1 VERINSH
8 ERVILRMEENNMKD
22 VRGFSIVDSTYNDG
36 NNIYRL
42 TDKGIRNIEMYI
54 AELQAK
60 RKEILDA
67 GKDTADE
74 TNIPTVSDIFIDAME
89 LGFDEYGEAFNSW
102 GVTDNYDAD
111 YPIFLKLGE
120 DIELIK

>member
-1 VERINSH
+1 
-8 ERVILRMEENNMKD
+8 MKD
-22 VRGFSIVDSTYNDG
+22 TKGFSIVDSTYNDG

-67 GKDTADE
+67 ELDTADE
-74 TNIPTVSDIFIDAME
+74 TNIPTVSDIFIDAMD
-89 LGFDEYGEAFNSW
+89 LGFDENGEAYNGW

-111 YPIFLKLGE
+111 RPVLLKLGR
-120 DIELIK
+120 DVELIK

>member
-1 VERINSH
+1 
-8 ERVILRMEENNMKD
+8 MKD
-22 VRGFSIVDSTYNDG
+22 TKGFSIVDSTYNDG
-36 NNIYRL
+36 NNIYKL

-67 GKDTADE
+67 GLDTADE
-74 TNIPTVSDIFIDAME
+74 TNIPTVSDIFIDAMD
-89 LGFDEYGEAFNSW
+89 LGFDENGEAYNGW

-111 YPIFLKLGE
+111 RPVLLKLGR
-120 DIELIK
+120 DVELIK

>member
-1 VERINSH
+1 
-8 ERVILRMEENNMKD
+8 MKD
-22 VRGFSIVDSTYNDG
+22 TKGFSIVDSTYNDG

-42 TDKGIRNIEMYI
+42 TDKGMRNIEMYI

-74 TNIPTVSDIFIDAME
+74 TNLPTVSDIFIDAMDF
-89 LGFDEYGEAFNSW
+89 GFDENGDAYNGW

-111 YPIFLKLGE
+111 RPVLLKLGR
-120 DIELIK
+120 DVELIE